1 MREGLPICSVTTT
14 TLSGAGSDPKL
25 LEQKTWMLG
34 PRFLCSCVYVF
45 PSPQSRWDPC
55 PREGIAKAS
64 GAHVQSTNA
73 VYVQAP
79 MVLLRC
85 SLRCKSLLSLRVYEC
100 PSLHHLH
107 LVVEILHRVGRTC
120 MDSWHVWGVSY
131 CEVTTV
137 KELGYFWGTAWL
149 TPTITTTTTPSLC
162 ARTRYLCIPRSSLVL
177 GCGHPRSSAMMWY
190 GRSGARTF
198 TWPGLEHVKRWLQDI
213 WKPLEQTSLCSASG
227 AS

>member
-1 MREGLPICSVTTT
+1 MCRVPMLCMCRLPWFCSD
-14 TLSGAGSDPKL
+14 AASD
-25 LEQKTWMLG
+25 
-34 PRFLCSCVYVF
+34 V
-45 PSPQSRWDPC
+45 SPF
-55 PREGIAKAS
+55 
-64 GAHVQSTNA
+64 
-73 VYVQAP
+73 
-79 MVLLRC
+79 
-85 SLRCKSLLSLRVYEC
+85 C
-100 PSLHHLH
+100 PSESMSVPASTTFTLL
-107 LVVEILHRVGRTC
+107 LEILHRVGRTC

-149 TPTITTTTTPSLC
+149 TPTIATTTPPSLC
-162 ARTRYLCIPRSSLVL
+162 TRTRYLCIPRSSLVL

>member
-1 MREGLPICSVTTT
+1 M
-14 TLSGAGSDPKL
+14 
-25 LEQKTWMLG
+25 
-34 PRFLCSCVYVF
+34 YVF
-45 PSPQSRWDPC
+45 PSPQSRWYPC

-107 LVVEILHRVGRTC
+107 LVVGNSPQGRQDLH
-120 MDSWHVWGVSY
+120 GVSY

-137 KELGYFWGTAWL
+137 KELGYF
-149 TPTITTTTTPSLC
+149 
-162 ARTRYLCIPRSSLVL
+162 
-177 GCGHPRSSAMMWY
+177 
-190 GRSGARTF
+190 
-198 TWPGLEHVKRWLQDI
+198 
-213 WKPLEQTSLCSASG
+213 
-227 AS
+227 